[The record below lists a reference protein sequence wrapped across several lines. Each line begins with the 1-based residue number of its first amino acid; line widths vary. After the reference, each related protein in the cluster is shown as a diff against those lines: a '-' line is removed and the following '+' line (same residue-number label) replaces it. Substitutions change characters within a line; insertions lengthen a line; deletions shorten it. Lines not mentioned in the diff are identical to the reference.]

1 MLVNYASNMIRIILN
16 NCTIFWKQREFLHGL
31 DNLRDRKAVLLRK
44 WIALI
49 LPFSKISFHGL
60 PSKGKRPSIRKQIAS
75 PLCHSIFNSNIV
87 FTKQPSAERYLE
99 KKFRQYFY
107 KLLGNSCSASKKR
120 YLEIFR
126 KFAENTRGE
135 FYFSK
140 VTGFYRSS
148 QRRCS
153 VKKGDLRKVFAKFT
167 GKHLWQRLY
176 FNKIAGLRL

>member
-1 MLVNYASNMIRIILN
+1 MGCLV
-16 NCTIFWKQREFLHGL
+16 
-31 DNLRDRKAVLLRK
+31 KANALVSGNRQHRRYVTVYLIVL
-44 WIALI
+44 
-49 LPFSKISFHGL
+49 
-60 PSKGKRPSIRKQIAS
+60 
-75 PLCHSIFNSNIV
+75 FNSNIV